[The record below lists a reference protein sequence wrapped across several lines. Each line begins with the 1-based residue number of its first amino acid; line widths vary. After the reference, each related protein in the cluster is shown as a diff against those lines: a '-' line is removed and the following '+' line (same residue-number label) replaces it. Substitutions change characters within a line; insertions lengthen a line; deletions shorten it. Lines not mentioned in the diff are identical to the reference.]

1 MTTRLLFLA
10 AAAALAAP
18 AFAQSDAQCIV
29 AGRLSGGLWAPK
41 QASIHLFDADGRP
54 VATPTRA
61 ALANVRRATVDEPAL
76 LSKCDGNHT
85 LFNADNEP
93 PGRKTEV
100 PALARGTFEVE
111 GVAYP
116 KLQTGGELVELRV
129 RVPADR
135 VVMTTR

>member
-1 MTTRLLFLA
+1 MNTRLLLLA
-10 AAAALAAP
+10 AAAAVAVP

-29 AGRLSGGLWAPK
+29 AGRLSDGLWAP
-41 QASIHLFDADGRP
+41 QQTGVHLFGADGKP
-54 VATPTRA
+54 IVTPTKP
-61 ALANVRRATVDEPAL
+61 ALAQVRRATLDEPAL

-85 LFNADNEP
+85 LLNADNEA

-100 PALARGTFEVE
+100 PALARGSVEVE

-129 RVPADR
+129 RVPAQS
-135 VVMTTR
+135 VVMITR